1 MQAYYETETQIPQ
14 NHRLNLQLP
23 ETIPAGHAKIAVIY
37 ELPEATENKAV
48 KMAAFLNGLPDETD
62 ESGMSREAINEFLQ
76 QERQD
81 WVCSRSHAPR
91 GNAVKARCAASH
103 N

>member
-1 MQAYYETETQIPQ
+1 MQAYYEIETQIPQ
-14 NHRLNLQLP
+14 NHRLKLQLP

-91 GNAVKARCAASH
+91 SSLYTSRRRPE
-103 N
+103 

>member
-1 MQAYYETETQIPQ
+1 MQAYYEIETQIPQ
-14 NHRLNLQLP
+14 NHQLQLQLP

-81 WVCSRSHAPR
+81 WVCFRSHAPR